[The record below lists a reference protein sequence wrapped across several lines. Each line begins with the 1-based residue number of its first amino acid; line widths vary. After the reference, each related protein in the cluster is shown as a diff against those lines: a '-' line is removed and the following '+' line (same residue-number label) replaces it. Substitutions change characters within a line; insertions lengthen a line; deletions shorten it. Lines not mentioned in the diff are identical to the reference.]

1 MGGPVEGWS
10 GSPAPHTVRGPLG
23 LAAVVLV
30 ASLLAVQ
37 LGAREPAP
45 GTERGGSAS
54 AAVRDERALALVAEL
69 DRAGDPAGRSA
80 ALAALLAADP
90 DTAAAAL
97 RAPAPA
103 TSLGRRAFARFA
115 ATLGRPVA
123 IGPLF
128 ALATDGDAAV
138 RALALEGLGRVDL
151 GSERLGERIE
161 RLADAA
167 RRDTDAAVR
176 RTALEALGTLDDP
189 AAADVLAERASTRSD
204 EALVAATALVRLRA
218 GISELAALVESAA
231 AAAPSAIDDPNT
243 LEVLIGGYGAALGRG
258 ATPPRVGARVLAGF
272 GASANE
278 KLATAAA
285 RALDA
290 ALAEWDR
297 LRRPDAAEAFL
308 DGLSDAGWSA
318 DALDHAVARRAL
330 AEDGAPPRAL
340 AAGERLERRHRF
352 TPGVAGARETAAGLA
367 YQAAALLVGGDPDAA
382 RGRIERAE
390 AVLEGALRLRPDQG
404 PRPFRRE
411 AGRAAAA
418 ADLYQRLAAVRIF
431 DVFARVA
438 AGTDPFDP
446 ELLERAR
453 AVHVAALNAQLVALR
468 GDADLFVSNLEAVL
482 ARGSA
487 PAALVDPRARGE
499 AADHW
504 LAVHGRTYLALAAV
518 TGTELP
524 GFVGTLDDGP
534 HRVAALP
541 ARLRDPLADPERLEL
556 LQGLRIADLERVSY
570 RVQDRLQA
578 ENRALWQRVEQSL
591 LEKIGTDAERGF
603 TPLLEYRDPAITAL
617 GHSSDL
623 RGVGDSEGALAHA
636 LAVRRDL
643 EGAPNAPT
651 GSLSAWFNARVAL
664 AAGAAHT
671 DLGDGA
677 GAERELR
684 DALTR
689 LVALENEL
697 VQRASELEA
706 GRIGVLQLAAIDPFQ
721 RRRLAADLARTR
733 DLRSQVLVSLAVN
746 ANVRLRD
753 FDAAKDW
760 FDQAFELRQD
770 EFMRVLRACYAARAG
785 RVEEARFALAGVTP
799 APELEYNIAC
809 TLALLGDADRALV
822 HLERA
827 LEQLPSRGAR
837 ARQAEWARDD
847 PDLAELA
854 QDPRFD
860 ALLASFAGGG

>member
-1 MGGPVEGWS
+1 
-10 GSPAPHTVRGPLG
+10 
-23 LAAVVLV
+23 
-30 ASLLAVQ
+30 
-37 LGAREPAP
+37 
-45 GTERGGSAS
+45 
-54 AAVRDERALALVAEL
+54 
-69 DRAGDPAGRSA
+69 
-80 ALAALLAADP
+80 
-90 DTAAAAL
+90 
-97 RAPAPA
+97 
-103 TSLGRRAFARFA
+103 
-115 ATLGRPVA
+115 
-123 IGPLF
+123 
-128 ALATDGDAAV
+128 
-138 RALALEGLGRVDL
+138 
-151 GSERLGERIE
+151 
-161 RLADAA
+161 
-167 RRDTDAAVR
+167 
-176 RTALEALGTLDDP
+176 
-189 AAADVLAERASTRSD
+189 
-204 EALVAATALVRLRA
+204 
-218 GISELAALVESAA
+218 
-231 AAAPSAIDDPNT
+231 
-243 LEVLIGGYGAALGRG
+243 
-258 ATPPRVGARVLAGF
+258 
-272 GASANE
+272 
-278 KLATAAA
+278 
-285 RALDA
+285 
-290 ALAEWDR
+290 
-297 LRRPDAAEAFL
+297 
-308 DGLSDAGWSA
+308 
-318 DALDHAVARRAL
+318 
-330 AEDGAPPRAL
+330 
-340 AAGERLERRHRF
+340 
-352 TPGVAGARETAAGLA
+352 
-367 YQAAALLVGGDPDAA
+367 
-382 RGRIERAE
+382 
-390 AVLEGALRLRPDQG
+390 
-404 PRPFRRE
+404 
-411 AGRAAAA
+411 
-418 ADLYQRLAAVRIF
+418 
-431 DVFARVA
+431 
-438 AGTDPFDP
+438 
-446 ELLERAR
+446 
-453 AVHVAALNAQLVALR
+453 
-468 GDADLFVSNLEAVL
+468 VL

-499 AADHW
+499 GGERW
-504 LAVHGRTYLALAAV
+504 LAVHGGTYLALAAV

-534 HRVAALP
+534 ERVAALP

-591 LEKIGTDAERGF
+591 LEKIGTDAQRGF
-603 TPLLEYRDPAITAL
+603 VPLLEYRDPAITAL

-623 RGVGDSEGALAHA
+623 RGAGDSAGALAHA

-671 DLGDGA
+671 DLGDGE

-689 LVALENEL
+689 LLALENEL

-753 FDAAKDW
+753 FDAAKSW

-799 APELEYNIAC
+799 APELEYNIVC

-854 QDPRFD
+854 QDPRFV
-860 ALLASFAGGG
+860 ALLASFADRD